1 MFDKKNTLP
10 RHKIKQKC
18 HPRTINTWH
27 FVDFSPTVHIC
38 SKEHDNKLP
47 ENNKTKSKLKK

>member
-10 RHKIKQKC
+10 GHKIKQKC

-27 FVDFSPTVHIC
+27 FVDFSPTVYIC
-38 SKEHDNKLP
+38 SKEHDNELP
-47 ENNKTKSKLKK
+47 ENNKTKSNLKK